1 MDIQIG
7 TSANKYMMQDLILH
21 RVHDILLIA
30 SPYDAFVLEEDGG
43 LTEQILEEYVG
54 MSLSNAP
61 RLWRAETAKD
71 ALKMLKQSQIDLV
84 LVMMR
89 ISDMDPLTIAK
100 RIKKIKE
107 DTPIILLAFDESE
120 LKQLPENMT
129 DTSVDQAFVWTGD
142 ANVFLAIIKQIE
154 DRLNIDRDVEIGDV
168 RCIILIEDR
177 PRYYSTILPL
187 IYKEITRN
195 IKHLMDKSLT
205 DTERLL
211 HMRARPK
218 ILLSTNY
225 EDAQYYFEKY
235 QKNTLGIISD
245 IKFPKGEK
253 LDPEAGQSFVRWAR
267 EMDPSIPILLQSTY
281 DINSK
286 LAEDLNVNFIHKRS
300 KTLLQDLRK
309 FITTNFGFGDFIF
322 KTPDGTVLDHVT
334 DLVGLKQALKTI
346 PDESLEFH
354 AGSNHFSNWLAARGE
369 FVLASKIRPLNF
381 REFKNTNEH
390 RNLLIQLVNDAI
402 GIKKEAHVVEFSPE
416 NLDPKKNFMRICPG
430 SLGGKARGIAFS
442 NSLLSESHLNKDF
455 PDVDIRVPRSFV
467 IATSEFER
475 FMRDNDIREKVQNT
489 KTNQQVDKIFQKA
502 DLSPDIEQS
511 LQSIVD
517 LIRTPLAIRS
527 SSLLEDSQYQ
537 PLSGAYAT
545 YMIPNRNSKRS
556 VRSNQLSAAVKRVFA
571 SLFHQEAIALIDAS
585 IHSHEEEK
593 MAVIIMELIGKVHR
607 DTFYPTFS
615 GTAQSFNYYPVSYM
629 ERNEGVAYVAL
640 GLGRTVAEG
649 EKSLRFSPKYPA
661 ILPQYYSIKSTL
673 LNSQNTFYA
682 LDLKKNTRSLL
693 KRETE
698 NLDTFDLKEAEKDG
712 ELSWLASVVSE
723 QDQVIRDSLKK
734 KGTRVIT
741 FAPILKFGMFPL
753 ADILN
758 RLLELGRRAL
768 GCEVEIEFAV
778 NLYQERKPE
787 LCILQIKPMV
797 LGISDEMNVDL
808 NLSAENLI
816 CKSSLT
822 LGNGQFKDIT
832 NVIYVDPETFRSDQ
846 TEDIAAE
853 IETLTKKM
861 KKNQTYILIG
871 PGRWGTADPFLGI
884 PVKWQQISGAKVIIE
899 VGLSGFPVDP
909 SFGSHFFQNVTSM
922 RLGYFTVN
930 HRSKNDF
937 LDHEWIKEQN
947 VAKRLKYTQLIEMDG
962 PMTVL
967 IDGRTGFGQIVKPI
981 TESTESMNEHE
992 ATGI

>member
-1 MDIQIG
+1 M
-7 TSANKYMMQDLILH
+7 
-21 RVHDILLIA
+21 
-30 SPYDAFVLEEDGG
+30 
-43 LTEQILEEYVG
+43 
-54 MSLSNAP
+54 
-61 RLWRAETAKD
+61 
-71 ALKMLKQSQIDLV
+71 
-84 LVMMR
+84 
-89 ISDMDPLTIAK
+89 
-100 RIKKIKE
+100 
-107 DTPIILLAFDESE
+107 
-120 LKQLPENMT
+120 
-129 DTSVDQAFVWTGD
+129 
-142 ANVFLAIIKQIE
+142 
-154 DRLNIDRDVEIGDV
+154 
-168 RCIILIEDR
+168 
-177 PRYYSTILPL
+177 
-187 IYKEITRN
+187 
-195 IKHLMDKSLT
+195 
-205 DTERLL
+205 
-211 HMRARPK
+211 
-218 ILLSTNY
+218 
-225 EDAQYYFEKY
+225 
-235 QKNTLGIISD
+235 
-245 IKFPKGEK
+245 
-253 LDPEAGQSFVRWAR
+253 
-267 EMDPSIPILLQSTY
+267 
-281 DINSK
+281 
-286 LAEDLNVNFIHKRS
+286 
-300 KTLLQDLRK
+300 
-309 FITTNFGFGDFIF
+309 
-322 KTPDGTVLDHVT
+322 
-334 DLVGLKQALKTI
+334 
-346 PDESLEFH
+346 
-354 AGSNHFSNWLAARGE
+354 
-369 FVLASKIRPLNF
+369 
-381 REFKNTNEH
+381 
-390 RNLLIQLVNDAI
+390 IQLVNDAI

-808 NLSAENLI
+808 SLSAENLI

-871 PGRWGTADPFLGI
+871 PGRWGTSDPFLGI